1 MGFKFSDLTVTG
13 RQERVWVNVG
23 PICIAYSFVSAFVFV
38 LTIHLYLCLYWLFIV
53 TLSADDPINSARRH
67 RPLSIQPPH
76 RITIS
81 IKDRPIWGSIDSKRN
96 SHWIA
101 WPESQYEDRLNLK
114 EIHTFQAPHSRI
126 TTSIR
131 GRPRKLTWKEILV
144 KFSFCPRDLTFS
156 WPSDSPSW
164 LFALLKRQKETNAT
178 DLSLK

>member
-1 MGFKFSDLTVTG
+1 MLV
-13 RQERVWVNVG
+13 
-23 PICIAYSFVSAFVFV
+23 PFV
-38 LTIHLYLCLYWLFIV
+38 LPIHLYLHLYLYWLFICICV
-53 TLSADDPINSARRH
+53 CIDYSLWHYPQMIPINSARRH

-81 IKDRPIWGSIDSKRN
+81 IRDRPIWGSIDSKRN

-144 KFSFCPRDLTFS
+144 KFSFRPRDLTFS